1 MTVHVPEDCRLLP
14 LLPHSASRSSCER
27 RREEWSRE
35 TSPKAVLPPANP
47 GQAGQHPL
55 LPRALPLRGAV
66 SGTSVLQLPR
76 PRAASGRGPGCSAP
90 ATLVTREGWKVLLG
104 LGSGPWNE
112 GLMSKAVAEGRGDM
126 KPEEGGSE
134 PGTSQELLQRLR
146 ELEAENSALAQANE
160 NQRETYER
168 CLDEVAN
175 HVVQA
180 LLNQKDLRQECLR
193 LQKRVFDLERQNQ
206 TLSDLFQQ
214 KVQLT
219 TGSLPQLALHPVSV
233 VCSPPAS
240 LQLGSMEKLAPS
252 LPLGRCALPRELGY
266 SSQSMEA
273 LSPFFKKKAQILEVL
288 RKLEETDPLL
298 GPPPCPLSPWRD
310 PHHSPAEPGSHKFQ
324 PVLADS
330 RSQPESPVNGEGP
343 HELWPSCLLRAQN
356 GLEEVLKWKGE
367 EGGALEAEGGL
378 PQLLPPLCSQ
388 QKSEGSSSSSSDET
402 GELGPPGEALLSA
415 LPEKK
420 LDLGL
425 LLEETECYLQQFLK
439 QGCPLNGEPAAA
451 YRPEGPPGALDPKP
465 GGLAK
470 ALSQDMLTGLS
481 VMGKCQPTKPASDP
495 AQGGADK
502 PAFGTA
508 ASSQDLGPFLE
519 PALERQAYISL
530 CLSGAEPPEKSAKG
544 SGQTSAQGKP
554 KLQPG
559 SASPGTGA
567 LPLPSPS
574 KMVKFLKMP
583 TPGEKPQGPNPL
595 RLSPQLTRSSRIPCR
610 SNNYEPCP
618 SPVLSRRASPEGP
631 AVPACPLPPGAGG
644 QGSPKAGRHLAPGT
658 AEATVHFP
666 EPHDYENVSELSV
679 GGLASPLERPKGSHS
694 TPSRGARPDALHC
707 PPELC
712 PYAPAKEG
720 RERGAES
727 PPAARRNAGGSA
739 GPRRPRNSAGKKQLE
754 PGHPPFK
761 ERLSALGK
769 LKSAE
774 ARERKEALGLEKNS
788 CPGKARAPGQLCEEA
803 LEARAQLR
811 PGAGGSLK
819 HQEQCHG
826 GEPAGRCYSSGS
838 VGSRLEAETCSS
850 KHYAA
855 KARQP
860 GALCP
865 AGTPIGPRNPPKAPP
880 VPPAKGAKSP
890 HGSPTKLPSKSPIK
904 APAKAGAPRPP
915 AEEPRPGGPKL
926 PLTPP
931 PSAGRKPPDCAKA
944 LPLPGQALPTV
955 GPVLHSAIEEKV
967 MKGIEENVL
976 RRQGQDK
983 GLAGEGKPK
992 NSSGIASWFGLRRSK
1007 LPALSRRPEGL
1018 QWGGGASPLRREGK
1032 VAACKL
1038 EAESLNISKLMEKAE
1053 DLRKALEAEKAFIS
1067 GLALEKGRPHTCGI
1081 LMEQT
1086 QNQLQVM
1093 YQEVTAEDFMQQLL
1107 NRVDGKESYESRLEQ
1122 KRELRDFQRVS
1133 HDAKDPRL
1141 FRPPRNGIVGHLR
1154 SCEETPEKGPDS
1166 KLREEIRSDDS
1177 LAESVNSQ
1185 HFTACGSLTRT
1196 LDSGIGTFPPPDYCS
1211 GAPSKNLPK
1220 LKPSLDLLPSLA
1232 PGQPP
1237 GGTRVP
1243 RKART
1248 LEREVPSTE
1257 DVLAPGKHQSM
1268 PAFHGVLASAEPPP
1282 SLHGHRVC
1290 PEDPRLEPGR
1300 ARRVQQSKNWTF
1312 PNSKACGDS
1321 VNPFLCTAQDLE
1333 GLHGLAGSSAYSTAE
1348 RKRASSD
1355 GPRLPPPS
1363 PQAFST
1369 SRTPSASDV
1378 GEEGSMELKSRDTG
1392 QGQPGLENSES
1403 PSDSLYDSLSS
1414 CGSQG

>member
-1 MTVHVPEDCRLLP
+1 
-14 LLPHSASRSSCER
+14 
-27 RREEWSRE
+27 
-35 TSPKAVLPPANP
+35 
-47 GQAGQHPL
+47 
-55 LPRALPLRGAV
+55 
-66 SGTSVLQLPR
+66 
-76 PRAASGRGPGCSAP
+76 
-90 ATLVTREGWKVLLG
+90 
-104 LGSGPWNE
+104 
-112 GLMSKAVAEGRGDM
+112 MSKAVAEGRGDM

-180 LLNQKDLRQECLR
+180 LLNQKDLRQECLK

-219 TGSLPQLALHPVSV
+219 TGSLPQVRPQPL
-233 VCSPPAS
+233 PPALPTALS
-240 LQLGSMEKLAPS
+240 GLLGSVEKLAPS
-252 LPLGRCALPRELGY
+252 LPLGRCALPREVCPAPPWLPTQPC
-266 SSQSMEA
+266 SQLFLA

-298 GPPPCPLSPWRD
+298 CPPPCPL
-310 PHHSPAEPGSHKFQ
+310 
-324 PVLADS
+324 
-330 RSQPESPVNGEGP
+330 RSQPESPVNGEGPPAKPLAAP

-356 GLEEVLKWKGE
+356 GLEEALKWKGKE
-367 EGGALEAEGGL
+367 VGALEAEGGN
-378 PQLLPPLCSQ
+378 PQLLTPLCSQ

-402 GELGPPGEALLSA
+402 GELGPPGEALLST

-425 LLEETECYLQQFLK
+425 LLEETECYLQHFLK
-439 QGCPLNGEPAAA
+439 QGCPLNREPAAA
-451 YRPEGPPGALDPKP
+451 YRPEEPPGALGPKP
-465 GGLAK
+465 GVLAK
-470 ALSQDMLTGLS
+470 ALSQNMLTGLS
-481 VMGKCQPTKPASDP
+481 VMGKCQPTKPELDP
-495 AQGGADK
+495 AQGSADK

-508 ASSQDLGPFLE
+508 TGSQDLGPFLE

-530 CLSGAEPPEKSAKG
+530 CLSGDETPEKSAKG

-559 SASPGTGA
+559 SVSPGAGA

-583 TPGEKPQGPNPL
+583 TPGEKPHGPNPL

-618 SPVLSRRASPEGP
+618 SPVLSRRTSPEGP
-631 AVPACPLPPGAGG
+631 VVPACPLPPGAGG

-658 AEATVHFP
+658 AEAAVHFL

-694 TPSRGARPDALHC
+694 TPSRGARPDAPHC

-720 RERGAES
+720 RERSAES
-727 PPAARRNAGGSA
+727 PPATRRNAGGSA

-754 PGHPPFK
+754 LGHPPFK

-774 ARERKEALGLEKNS
+774 AGERKEALGLEKNS
-788 CPGKARAPGQLCEEA
+788 CPGKARAPGRLCEEA

-850 KHYAA
+850 KHYHA
-855 KARQP
+855 KARQL

-865 AGTPIGPRNPPKAPP
+865 AGTPLGPRNPPKAPP

-904 APAKAGAPRPP
+904 AP
-915 AEEPRPGGPKL
+915 PRPGGPKL

-931 PSAGRKPPDCAKA
+931 PSAGHKPPDCARA
-944 LPLPGQALPTV
+944 PPLPGRTLPAV
-955 GPVLHSAIEEKV
+955 GPALHSAIEEKV

-1053 DLRKALEAEKAFIS
+1053 DLRKALEAEKAFIN
-1067 GLALEKGRPHTCGI
+1067 GLALEKGQPHPCGI

-1086 QNQLQVM
+1086 QNELQVM
-1093 YQEVTAEDFMQQLL
+1093 YQEVTAENFMQQLL

-1141 FRPPRNGIVGHLR
+1141 FRAPRNGIVGHLR
-1154 SCEETPEKGPDS
+1154 SCEETPEKVGSAPS
-1166 KLREEIRSDDS
+1166 LLREEIQSDDS
-1177 LAESVNSQ
+1177 LAVSVNSQ

-1257 DVLAPGKHQSM
+1257 NVLAPGKHQSM
-1268 PAFHGVLASAEPPP
+1268 PAFHGVLASVEPPP
-1282 SLHGHRVC
+1282 SLRGHRVC
-1290 PEDPRLEPGR
+1290 PEDPCLEPVQ

-1312 PNSKACGDS
+1312 PNSKACGGS
-1321 VNPFLCTAQDLE
+1321 VDPFLCTARDLE
-1333 GLHGLAGSSAYSTAE
+1333 GLHGTAE

-1363 PQAFST
+1363 PQAFSA

-1403 PSDSLYDSLSS
+1403 LSDSLYDSLSS

>member
-1 MTVHVPEDCRLLP
+1 
-14 LLPHSASRSSCER
+14 
-27 RREEWSRE
+27 
-35 TSPKAVLPPANP
+35 
-47 GQAGQHPL
+47 
-55 LPRALPLRGAV
+55 
-66 SGTSVLQLPR
+66 
-76 PRAASGRGPGCSAP
+76 
-90 ATLVTREGWKVLLG
+90 
-104 LGSGPWNE
+104 
-112 GLMSKAVAEGRGDM
+112 MSKAVAEGRGDM

-180 LLNQKDLRQECLR
+180 LLNQKDLRQECLK

-233 VCSPPAS
+233 VCSPLAS
-240 LQLGSMEKLAPS
+240 LQLGSVEKLAPS

-266 SSQSMEA
+266 GSQSMEA

-298 GPPPCPLSPWRD
+298 CPPPCPLSPWRD
-310 PHHSPAEPGSHKFQ
+310 PHHSPAEPSSHKFQ

-343 HELWPSCLLRAQN
+343 PAKPLAAPHELWPSCLLRAQN
-356 GLEEVLKWKGE
+356 GLEEALKWKGKE
-367 EGGALEAEGGL
+367 VGALEAEGGN
-378 PQLLPPLCSQ
+378 PQLLTPLCSQ

-402 GELGPPGEALLSA
+402 GELGPPGEALLST

-425 LLEETECYLQQFLK
+425 LLEETECYLQHFLK
-439 QGCPLNGEPAAA
+439 QGCPLNREPAAA
-451 YRPEGPPGALDPKP
+451 YRPEEPPGALGPKP
-465 GGLAK
+465 GVLAK
-470 ALSQDMLTGLS
+470 ALSQNMLTGLS
-481 VMGKCQPTKPASDP
+481 VMGKCQPTKPELDP
-495 AQGGADK
+495 AQGSADK

-508 ASSQDLGPFLE
+508 TGSQDLGPFLE

-530 CLSGAEPPEKSAKG
+530 CLSGDETPEKSAKG

-559 SASPGTGA
+559 SVSPGAGA

-583 TPGEKPQGPNPL
+583 TPGEKPHGPNPL

-618 SPVLSRRASPEGP
+618 SPVLSRRTSPEGP
-631 AVPACPLPPGAGG
+631 VVPACPLPPGAGG

-658 AEATVHFP
+658 AEAAVHFL

-694 TPSRGARPDALHC
+694 TPSRGARPDAPHC

-720 RERGAES
+720 RERSAES
-727 PPAARRNAGGSA
+727 PPATRRNAGGSA

-754 PGHPPFK
+754 LGHPPFK

-774 ARERKEALGLEKNS
+774 AGERKEALGLEKNS
-788 CPGKARAPGQLCEEA
+788 CPGKARAPGRLCEEA

-850 KHYAA
+850 KHYHA
-855 KARQP
+855 KARQL

-865 AGTPIGPRNPPKAPP
+865 AGTPLGPRNPPKAPP

-931 PSAGRKPPDCAKA
+931 PSAGHKPPDCARA
-944 LPLPGQALPTV
+944 PPLPGRTLPAV
-955 GPVLHSAIEEKV
+955 GPALHSAIEEKV

-1053 DLRKALEAEKAFIS
+1053 DLRKALEAEKAFIN
-1067 GLALEKGRPHTCGI
+1067 GLALEKGQPHPCGI

-1086 QNQLQVM
+1086 QNELQVM
-1093 YQEVTAEDFMQQLL
+1093 YQEVTAENFMQQLL

-1141 FRPPRNGIVGHLR
+1141 FRAPRNGIVGHLR

-1166 KLREEIRSDDS
+1166 KLREEIQSDDS
-1177 LAESVNSQ
+1177 LAVSVNSQ

-1257 DVLAPGKHQSM
+1257 NVLAPGKHQSM
-1268 PAFHGVLASAEPPP
+1268 PAFHGVLASVEPPP
-1282 SLHGHRVC
+1282 SLRGHRVC
-1290 PEDPRLEPGR
+1290 PEDPCLEPVQ

-1312 PNSKACGDS
+1312 PNSKACGGS
-1321 VNPFLCTAQDLE
+1321 VDPFLCTARDLE
-1333 GLHGLAGSSAYSTAE
+1333 GLHGLARSSVHSTAE

-1363 PQAFST
+1363 PQAFSA

-1403 PSDSLYDSLSS
+1403 LSDSLYDSLSS

>member
-1 MTVHVPEDCRLLP
+1 
-14 LLPHSASRSSCER
+14 
-27 RREEWSRE
+27 
-35 TSPKAVLPPANP
+35 
-47 GQAGQHPL
+47 
-55 LPRALPLRGAV
+55 
-66 SGTSVLQLPR
+66 
-76 PRAASGRGPGCSAP
+76 
-90 ATLVTREGWKVLLG
+90 
-104 LGSGPWNE
+104 
-112 GLMSKAVAEGRGDM
+112 MSEAVAEGRGDM

-180 LLNQKDLRQECLR
+180 LLNQKDLRQECLK
-193 LQKRVFDLERQNQ
+193 LKKRVFDLERQNQ

-219 TGSLPQLALHPVSV
+219 TGSLPQLALHPVPV
-233 VCSPPAS
+233 VCSPPAG
-240 LQLGSMEKLAPS
+240 LQLGSVEKLAPP
-252 LPLGRCALPRELGY
+252 LPLGRCALPREVGY
-266 SSQSMEA
+266 GGLRAGGPSSQSMEA

-298 GPPPCPLSPWRD
+298 CPPPCQLSPWRD
-310 PHHSPAEPGSHKFQ
+310 PSHSPAELGSHKS
-324 PVLADS
+324 LAAS

-343 HELWPSCLLRAQN
+343 LAATHELWPSCLLRAQN

-367 EGGALEAEGGL
+367 EGGPLEAEGGR
-378 PQLLPPLCSQ
+378 PQLLPPLCCQ

-402 GELGPPGEALLSA
+402 GELGELGPVEKGPPGEALLSTLA
-415 LPEKK
+415 EKK

-425 LLEETECYLQQFLK
+425 LLEETECYLQHFLK

-451 YRPEGPPGALDPKP
+451 YRLEGPPGALGPKP
-465 GGLAK
+465 GVLGK
-470 ALSQDMLTGLS
+470 ALSRDMLTGLS
-481 VMGKCQPTKPASDP
+481 VMGKYQPTKPASGP
-495 AQGGADK
+495 AQGSADK

-508 ASSQDLGPFLE
+508 AGGQDLGPSLE
-519 PALERQAYISL
+519 PALERQAYISV
-530 CLSGAEPPEKSAKG
+530 CLSGDEPPEKSAKG
-544 SGQTSAQGKP
+544 FGQTLAQGKP

-559 SASPGTGA
+559 PPSPGGGA

-595 RLSPQLTRSSRIPCR
+595 RLSPQLTRSSKIPCR
-610 SNNYEPCP
+610 SNSYEPCP

-644 QGSPKAGRHLAPGT
+644 QASPKAGRHLAPGP
-658 AEATVHFP
+658 AEAAVHGP
-666 EPHDYENVSELSV
+666 PKPHDYENVSELSV
-679 GGLASPLERPKGSHS
+679 GGLASPLERPKGSRS
-694 TPSRGARPDALHC
+694 TPSRGTRPDAPHC

-727 PPAARRNAGGSA
+727 PPAARRSAGGSA
-739 GPRRPRNSAGKKQLE
+739 GPRRPGNSAGKKQLE
-754 PGHPPFK
+754 PGHLPFK

-769 LKSAE
+769 LKGAE
-774 ARERKEALGLEKNS
+774 TGERKEAPGPEKNA
-788 CPGKARAPGQLCEEA
+788 CPGKARAPGRPCEEA
-803 LEARAQLR
+803 LEARAQPR

-860 GALCP
+860 GALG
-865 AGTPIGPRNPPKAPP
+865 AVGTPLGPRNPPKAPP
-880 VPPAKGAKSP
+880 VLPAKGAKSP
-890 HGSPTKLPSKSPIK
+890 HGSPTKLPSKSPTK

-915 AEEPRPGGPKL
+915 AEEARPGGPK
-926 PLTPP
+926 PPPTPP
-931 PSAGRKPPDCAKA
+931 PGAGRKPPDCARA
-944 LPLPGQALPTV
+944 PPLPGQALPAV
-955 GPVLHSAIEEKV
+955 GPALHSAIEEKV

-1018 QWGGGASPLRREGK
+1018 QAKEERKQWGGAASPLRREGK

-1053 DLRKALEAEKAFIS
+1053 DLRKALEAEKAYIN
-1067 GLALEKGRPHTCGI
+1067 GLALEKGRPHACGI

-1086 QNQLQVM
+1086 QNELQVM
-1093 YQEVTAEDFMQQLL
+1093 YQEVTAENFMQQLL
-1107 NRVDGKESYESRLEQ
+1107 NRVDGKEAYESRLEQ

-1154 SCEETPEKGPDS
+1154 SCEETPEKSPDP
-1166 KLREEIRSDDS
+1166 KLREEIPSDDS

-1220 LKPSLDLLPSLA
+1220 LKPSLDPLPSLA
-1232 PGQPP
+1232 PGRPP
-1237 GGTRVP
+1237 GGPRVP

-1248 LEREVPSTE
+1248 LEREVPSAE

-1268 PAFHGVLASAEPPP
+1268 PTFHGVLASVEPPP
-1282 SLHGHRVC
+1282 SLRGHGVC
-1290 PEDPRLEPGR
+1290 PEDPHLEPGR

-1312 PNSKACGDS
+1312 PNSKACGGSAD
-1321 VNPFLCTAQDLE
+1321 PFLCTARDLE
-1333 GLHGLAGSSAYSTAE
+1333 GLHGLAGSSARSTAE

-1363 PQAFST
+1363 PPAFSA

-1403 PSDSLYDSLSS
+1403 LSDSLYDSLSS

>member
-1 MTVHVPEDCRLLP
+1 
-14 LLPHSASRSSCER
+14 
-27 RREEWSRE
+27 
-35 TSPKAVLPPANP
+35 
-47 GQAGQHPL
+47 
-55 LPRALPLRGAV
+55 
-66 SGTSVLQLPR
+66 
-76 PRAASGRGPGCSAP
+76 
-90 ATLVTREGWKVLLG
+90 
-104 LGSGPWNE
+104 
-112 GLMSKAVAEGRGDM
+112 MSEAVAEGRGDM

-180 LLNQKDLRQECLR
+180 LLNQKDLRQECLK
-193 LQKRVFDLERQNQ
+193 LKKRVFDLERQNQ

-214 KVQLT
+214 KVQPK
-219 TGSLPQLALHPVSV
+219 TGSLPQLALHPVPA
-233 VCSPPAS
+233 VCSPPAG
-240 LQLGSMEKLAPS
+240 LQLGSVEKLAPP
-252 LPLGRCALPRELGY
+252 LPLGRCALPREVGY
-266 SSQSMEA
+266 GGLRAGGPGSQSMEA

-298 GPPPCPLSPWRD
+298 CPPPCQLSPWRD
-310 PHHSPAEPGSHKFQ
+310 PSHSPAEPGSHKSL
-324 PVLADS
+324 VAI

-343 HELWPSCLLRAQN
+343 LAATHELWPSCLPPAPN
-356 GLEEVLKWKGE
+356 GLEEALKWKDE
-367 EGGALEAEGGL
+367 EGGALEAEGGR
-378 PQLLPPLCSQ
+378 PQLLPPLCCQ
-388 QKSEGSSSSSSDET
+388 QKREGSSSSSSDET
-402 GELGPPGEALLSA
+402 GELGELGPVEKGPPGEALLSTLA
-415 LPEKK
+415 EKK

-425 LLEETECYLQQFLK
+425 LLEETECYLQHFLK

-451 YRPEGPPGALDPKP
+451 YRLEGPPGALGPKP
-465 GGLAK
+465 GVLGK
-470 ALSQDMLTGLS
+470 ALSRDVLTGLS
-481 VMGKCQPTKPASDP
+481 VMGKYQPTKLASGP
-495 AQGGADK
+495 GQGNADK
-502 PAFGTA
+502 PVFSPA
-508 ASSQDLGPFLE
+508 AGGQALGPSLE
-519 PALERQAYISL
+519 PALERQAYLSV
-530 CLSGAEPPEKSAKG
+530 CLSGDEPPEKSAKG
-544 SGQTSAQGKP
+544 FGQTSAQGKP

-559 SASPGTGA
+559 PPSPGGGA

-595 RLSPQLTRSSRIPCR
+595 RLSPQLTRSSKIPCR
-610 SNNYEPCP
+610 SNSYEPCP

-631 AVPACPLPPGAGG
+631 AVPACLLPPGAGG
-644 QGSPKAGRHLAPGT
+644 QASPKAGRHLAPGP
-658 AEATVHFP
+658 AEAAGHGP
-666 EPHDYENVSELSV
+666 PKPHDYENISELSV
-679 GGLASPLERPKGSHS
+679 GGLASPLERPKGSRS
-694 TPSRGARPDALHC
+694 TPSRGARPDAPHC

-727 PPAARRNAGGSA
+727 PPAARRGAGGSA
-739 GPRRPRNSAGKKQLE
+739 GPRRPGNSAGKKPLE
-754 PGHPPFK
+754 PGHLPFK

-769 LKSAE
+769 LKGAE
-774 ARERKEALGLEKNS
+774 TGERKEAPGPEKNT
-788 CPGKARAPGQLCEEA
+788 CPGKARAPGRPCEEA
-803 LEARAQLR
+803 LEARAQPR

-826 GEPAGRCYSSGS
+826 VELAGRCYSSGS

-850 KHYAA
+850 KHYPA

-860 GALCP
+860 GALGA
-865 AGTPIGPRNPPKAPP
+865 AGTPLGPRNPPKAPP

-890 HGSPTKLPSKSPIK
+890 HGSPTKLPSKSPTK
-904 APAKAGAPRPP
+904 ALAKAGAPRPP
-915 AEEPRPGGPKL
+915 AEEPRPGGPK
-926 PLTPP
+926 PPPTPP
-931 PSAGRKPPDCAKA
+931 PGAGRKPPDCARA
-944 LPLPGQALPTV
+944 PPLPGQALPAV
-955 GPVLHSAIEEKV
+955 GPALHSAIEEKV

-976 RRQGQDK
+976 RHQGRDK

-992 NSSGIASWFGLRRSK
+992 NSSGIAGWFGLRRSK

-1018 QWGGGASPLRREGK
+1018 QAKEERKQWGGAASPLRREGK

-1053 DLRKALEAEKAFIS
+1053 DLRKALEAEKAYIN
-1067 GLALEKGRPHTCGI
+1067 GLALEKGRPHACGI
-1081 LMEQT
+1081 LVEQT
-1086 QNQLQVM
+1086 QNELQVM
-1093 YQEVTAEDFMQQLL
+1093 YQEVTAENFMQQLL
-1107 NRVDGKESYESRLEQ
+1107 NRVDGKEAYESRLEQ

-1133 HDAKDPRL
+1133 HDTKDPRL

-1154 SCEETPEKGPDS
+1154 SCEETPEKSPDP
-1166 KLREEIRSDDS
+1166 KLREEIPSDDS

-1185 HFTACGSLTRT
+1185 HFTVCGSLTRT

-1211 GAPSKNLPK
+1211 GAPGKNLPK
-1220 LKPSLDLLPSLA
+1220 LKPSLDPLPSLA
-1232 PGQPP
+1232 PGRPP
-1237 GGTRVP
+1237 GGPRVP

-1248 LEREVPSTE
+1248 LEREVPSAE

-1268 PAFHGVLASAEPPP
+1268 PTFHGVLASVEPPP
-1282 SLHGHRVC
+1282 SLRSRGVC
-1290 PEDPRLEPGR
+1290 PEDPRLEP
-1300 ARRVQQSKNWTF
+1300 RRVQHSKNWTF
-1312 PNSKACGDS
+1312 PNSKACGGSAD
-1321 VNPFLCTAQDLE
+1321 PFLCTARDLE
-1333 GLHGLAGSSAYSTAE
+1333 GLHGLAGSSARSTAE

-1363 PQAFST
+1363 PPAFSA

-1378 GEEGSMELKSRDTG
+1378 GEEGSLELKSRDTG

-1403 PSDSLYDSLSS
+1403 LSDSLYDSLSS

>member
-1 MTVHVPEDCRLLP
+1 
-14 LLPHSASRSSCER
+14 
-27 RREEWSRE
+27 
-35 TSPKAVLPPANP
+35 
-47 GQAGQHPL
+47 
-55 LPRALPLRGAV
+55 
-66 SGTSVLQLPR
+66 
-76 PRAASGRGPGCSAP
+76 
-90 ATLVTREGWKVLLG
+90 
-104 LGSGPWNE
+104 
-112 GLMSKAVAEGRGDM
+112 MSEAVAGRGDM

-180 LLNQKDLRQECLR
+180 LLNQKDLRQECLK
-193 LQKRVFDLERQNQ
+193 LKKRVFDLERQNQ

-214 KVQLT
+214 KLQLT
-219 TGSLPQLALHPVSV
+219 TGSLPQLALHPVPAL
-233 VCSPPAS
+233 CSPPAS
-240 LQLGSMEKLAPS
+240 LQLGSVEKLAPS
-252 LPLGRCALPRELGY
+252 LPLGRCAQPREVEYGGLRTDSPGF
-266 SSQSMEA
+266 QSMEA

-298 GPPPCPLSPWRD
+298 CPPPCQLAPWRD
-310 PHHSPAEPGSHKFQ
+310 PSHSPPEPGSHKFQ
-324 PVLADS
+324 PVPADS

-343 HELWPSCLLRAQN
+343 PAEPLATTHELWPSCLLRAQH
-356 GLEEVLKWKGE
+356 GLEEALKWKSE
-367 EGGALEAEGGL
+367 DGGGLEAEGGR
-378 PQLLPPLCSQ
+378 PQLLPPLCCR
-388 QKSEGSSSSSSDET
+388 QKSEGSSSSSSDEL
-402 GELGPPGEALLSA
+402 GELGPVEKGPPGEAPLSTLA
-415 LPEKK
+415 ETK

-425 LLEETECYLQQFLK
+425 LLEETECYLQHFLTG
-439 QGCPLNGEPAAA
+439 GCPLNGEPATA
-451 YRPEGPPGALDPKP
+451 YQLEGSPGALGPKP
-465 GGLAK
+465 GALGPKPGALGK
-470 ALSQDMLTGLS
+470 ALSRDVLTSLS
-481 VMGKCQPTKPASDP
+481 VLGKYEPMKPASGL
-495 AQGGADK
+495 AQGSADK
-502 PAFGTA
+502 PAVGTA
-508 ASSQDLGPFLE
+508 GGGQELGPFPE
-519 PALERQAYISL
+519 PALGHQAYISI
-530 CLSGAEPPEKSAKG
+530 CLSGDEPPEKSAKG
-544 SGQTSAQGKP
+544 FAQISAQGKP

-559 SASPGTGA
+559 PPSPGGGA

-574 KMVKFLKMP
+574 KMLKFLKMP
-583 TPGEKPQGPNPL
+583 TPGEKSQGPNPL
-595 RLSPQLTRSSRIPCR
+595 RLSPQLTRSSKIPCR
-610 SNNYEPCP
+610 SNNYEACP

-631 AVPACPLPPGAGG
+631 AAPACPLPPGASG
-644 QGSPKAGRHLAPGT
+644 QASPKAGRHLASGT
-658 AEATVHFP
+658 AEAAVHSP
-666 EPHDYENVSELSV
+666 EPFGHGSPKAHDYENVSELSV
-679 GGLASPLERPKGSHS
+679 GGLASLLERPKGSRS
-694 TPSRGARPDALHC
+694 TPLRGARPDAPHC

-720 RERGAES
+720 REQGSES
-727 PPAARRNAGGSA
+727 PPPARRNAGGAA
-739 GPRRPRNSAGKKQLE
+739 GPRRPGNSTGKKQPEL
-754 PGHPPFK
+754 GHLPFK

-769 LKSAE
+769 LKGAK
-774 ARERKEALGLEKNS
+774 AGERKEAPGPEKNG
-788 CPGKARAPGQLCEEA
+788 CPGKARAPGRPCEEA
-803 LEARAQLR
+803 LETRAQPQL
-811 PGAGGSLK
+811 GTGGSLK

-865 AGTPIGPRNPPKAPP
+865 AGTPLGPRNSPKAPP
-880 VPPAKGAKSP
+880 VPPAKGTKSP
-890 HGSPTKLPSKSPIK
+890 HGSPTKLPSKSPTK

-915 AEEPRPGGPKL
+915 AEEPKPGGPK
-926 PLTPP
+926 PPPTPP
-931 PSAGRKPPDCAKA
+931 PGAGRKPPDCAKVP
-944 LPLPGQALPTV
+944 PLPGRALPAV
-955 GPVLHSAIEEKV
+955 GPGLHSAIEEKV

-1018 QWGGGASPLRREGK
+1018 PAKGERKQWGGGGERK
-1032 VAACKL
+1032 VAAGKL

-1053 DLRKALEAEKAFIS
+1053 DLRKALEAEKAYIN
-1067 GLALEKGRPHTCGI
+1067 GLALEKGRPHACGI

-1086 QNQLQVM
+1086 QNELQVM
-1093 YQEVTAEDFMQQLL
+1093 YQEVTAENFMQQLL
-1107 NRVDGKESYESRLEQ
+1107 NRVDGKEAYESRLEQ

-1133 HDAKDPRL
+1133 HDIKDPRL
-1141 FRPPRNGIVGHLR
+1141 FRPPRNGIIGNLR
-1154 SCEETPEKGPDS
+1154 SCEETPKKSPDS
-1166 KLREEIRSDDS
+1166 KLREEIPSDDS

-1220 LKPSLDLLPSLA
+1220 LKPSLDPLPSLA
-1232 PGQPP
+1232 PGRPP

-1248 LEREVPSTE
+1248 LEREVPSVE

-1282 SLHGHRVC
+1282 SLRGHRVC
-1290 PEDPRLEPGR
+1290 PQDPCMETGR
-1300 ARRVQQSKNWTF
+1300 ARRVQPSKNWTF
-1312 PNSKACGDS
+1312 PNSKACSGSAD
-1321 VNPFLCTAQDLE
+1321 PFLCTARGLE
-1333 GLHGLAGSSAYSTAE
+1333 GLHGLARSSAHSTAE

-1355 GPRLPPPS
+1355 VPRLPPPS
-1363 PQAFST
+1363 SQGFSA

-1378 GEEGSMELKSRDTG
+1378 GEEGSTELRSRDTG
-1392 QGQPGLENSES
+1392 QGQAGLENSES
-1403 PSDSLYDSLSS
+1403 LSDSLYDSLSS

>member
-1 MTVHVPEDCRLLP
+1 M
-14 LLPHSASRSSCER
+14 
-27 RREEWSRE
+27 
-35 TSPKAVLPPANP
+35 
-47 GQAGQHPL
+47 
-55 LPRALPLRGAV
+55 
-66 SGTSVLQLPR
+66 SG
-76 PRAASGRGPGCSAP
+76 
-90 ATLVTREGWKVLLG
+90 
-104 LGSGPWNE
+104 
-112 GLMSKAVAEGRGDM
+112 AVAEGRGDM

-180 LLNQKDLRQECLR
+180 LLNQKDLRQECLK
-193 LQKRVFDLERQNQ
+193 LKKRVFDLERQNQ
-206 TLSDLFQQ
+206 TLSDLLQQ

-219 TGSLPQLALHPVSV
+219 SGSLPQLALQPVSA

-240 LQLGSMEKLAPS
+240 LQLGSVEKLAPS
-252 LPLGRCALPRELGY
+252 LPLGRCALPREVGY
-266 SSQSMEA
+266 GSQSMEA

-298 GPPPCPLSPWRD
+298 CPPPCHLSPWRD

-330 RSQPESPVNGEGP
+330 RSQLESPVNGEGPPAEPLAAP

-356 GLEEVLKWKGE
+356 GLEEALKWKGE
-367 EGGALEAEGGL
+367 EGGVLEAEGGR
-378 PQLLPPLCSQ
+378 PQLLPPLCCQ
-388 QKSEGSSSSSSDET
+388 QKSEGSSSSSSDEN
-402 GELGPPGEALLSA
+402 GELGPPGEALLSS

-425 LLEETECYLQQFLK
+425 LLEETECYLQHFLK

-451 YRPEGPPGALDPKP
+451 YRPQGPPGALGPKP
-465 GGLAK
+465 GLLAK

-481 VMGKCQPTKPASDP
+481 VMGKGQPTTPASGP
-495 AQGGADK
+495 AQGSADK

-508 ASSQDLGPFLE
+508 AGGQDLGPFLE
-519 PALERQAYISL
+519 PALERQAYISA
-530 CLSGAEPPEKSAKG
+530 CLSGDEPPETSAKG
-544 SGQTSAQGKP
+544 SGQASAQGKP

-559 SASPGTGA
+559 PVSPGAGA

-574 KMVKFLKMP
+574 KMVKFLRMP

-631 AVPACPLPPGAGG
+631 AVSACPLPPGAGG

-658 AEATVHFP
+658 AEAAVHFP
-666 EPHDYENVSELSV
+666 EPHDYENVSELLV
-679 GGLASPLERPKGSHS
+679 GGLASPLEQPKGSHS
-694 TPSRGARPDALHC
+694 TPSRGARPDAPRC

-712 PYAPAKEG
+712 PYGPAKEG

-739 GPRRPRNSAGKKQLE
+739 GPRRPRNSPGKKQLE
-754 PGHPPFK
+754 LGHLPFK

-769 LKSAE
+769 LKGAE
-774 ARERKEALGLEKNS
+774 AGERKEALGPEKNS
-788 CPGKARAPGQLCEEA
+788 CPGKARAPGRPCEEA

-826 GEPAGRCYSSGS
+826 GEPAGRCYSGS

-865 AGTPIGPRNPPKAPP
+865 AGTPLGPRNPAKAPP

-890 HGSPTKLPSKSPIK
+890 HGSPTKLPSKSPTK

-931 PSAGRKPPDCAKA
+931 PSAGRKPPECARAPPPPGRA
-944 LPLPGQALPTV
+944 LPAA
-955 GPVLHSAIEEKV
+955 GPALHSAIEEKV

-983 GLAGEGKPK
+983 GLAAEGKPK
-992 NSSGIASWFGLRRSK
+992 TSSGIAGWFGLRRSK

-1018 QWGGGASPLRREGK
+1018 PWGGGAAPLRREGT

-1053 DLRKALEAEKAFIS
+1053 DLRKALEAEKAFIN
-1067 GLALEKGRPHTCGI
+1067 GLALEKGRPHACGI

-1086 QNQLQVM
+1086 QNELQVM
-1093 YQEVTAEDFMQQLL
+1093 YQEVTAENFMQQLL
-1107 NRVDGKESYESRLEQ
+1107 NRVDGKEAYESRLEQ

-1166 KLREEIRSDDS
+1166 KLREEIPSDDS

-1220 LKPSLDLLPSLA
+1220 LKPSLA

-1237 GGTRVP
+1237 GGSRVP

-1248 LEREVPSTE
+1248 LEREVPSPE
-1257 DVLAPGKHQSM
+1257 DVLAPGRHQSM
-1268 PAFHGVLASAEPPP
+1268 PAFHAVLASAEPPP
-1282 SLHGHRVC
+1282 SLRGHRVC
-1290 PEDPRLEPGR
+1290 PEAIEPFAWGWAASQLDPVGDGGSPSANSPLPSCWRQTPAWNPAERGECSRAGTGPSPTPRLAAAP
-1300 ARRVQQSKNWTF
+1300 
-1312 PNSKACGDS
+1312 
-1321 VNPFLCTAQDLE
+1321 
-1333 GLHGLAGSSAYSTAE
+1333 
-1348 RKRASSD
+1348 
-1355 GPRLPPPS
+1355 
-1363 PQAFST
+1363 
-1369 SRTPSASDV
+1369 RTPSCARP
-1378 GEEGSMELKSRDTG
+1378 GTWRGCMGWPGAPRTAPPRGNEAPRTG
-1392 QGQPGLENSES
+1392 PACRPPPHRRSAPAGRPAPLTWARRAAWS
-1403 PSDSLYDSLSS
+1403 
-1414 CGSQG
+1414 